1 MVFTDVLTALPHV
14 REGRLRALGVTTTA
28 RSAVLP
34 DVPTVA
40 EQGLPGYD
48 ASVFFGL
55 VVAAAT
61 PAPVRE
67 TLRAAAEGALTQPE
81 LRRWLE
87 MQGMQI
93 APAITPAALTA
104 LMAEETA
111 RWSAV
116 IRETGARAD

>member
-1 MVFTDVLTALPHV
+1 MCA
-14 REGRLRALGVTTTA
+14 RAERALGVTTEA

-40 EQGLPGYD
+40 EQALPGYD

-55 VVAAAT
+55 VVAVAT
-61 PAPVRE
+61 PAPARE
-67 TLRAAAEGALTQPE
+67 AIRAATEAALNQPE

-87 MQGMQI
+87 MQGMPI
-93 APAITPAALTA
+93 APSTTPAALTA

-111 RWSAV
+111 RRGAV
-116 IRETGARAD
+116 VRETGARAD